1 MEGWNVALAHTESS
15 VLDQLDAAV
24 VVTDLNG
31 IVTEWNRAASQLY
44 GWTRDEAL
52 GRNVV
57 DLLVPLSNREAAG
70 RIMEILVSGQRWEGD
85 FEVRRKDGSGVLVH
99 VSDSLLYDPAGAPA
113 GIIGLSFD
121 ITERWRAERRLAV
134 QYGVAQVLADA
145 ETLEEAAPDI
155 LRTIGEN
162 IGWDV
167 TTLWTIHGRSPV
179 ARCMEVWS
187 TDGLD

>member
-1 MEGWNVALAHTESS
+1 TN
-15 VLDQLDAAV
+15 LD
-24 VVTDLNG
+24 G
-31 IVTEWNRAASQLY
+31 IVTEWNRAAHQLY
-44 GWTRDEAL
+44 GWSRDEAL

-57 DLLVPLSNREAAG
+57 DLLVPMSNQEAAG

-85 FEVRRKDGSGVLVH
+85 FEVQRKDGSAVLVH
-99 VSDSLLYDPAGAPA
+99 VSDSLLYDQAEAPI

-121 ITERWRAERRLAV
+121 ITERRRAERRLAV

-145 ETLEEAAPDI
+145 ETLEEAAPEI

-167 TTLWTIHGRSPV
+167 TTLWRVDPRGSV
-179 ARCMEVWS
+179 ARCVEVWS
-187 TDGLD
+187 AEGRDISTFGHATRT